1 MIESFHAFLS
11 HNSQDKPIVRKLAQ
25 ELKLYDLRVWLDEEQ
40 LVPGRPWQEALE
52 TIIETTQAAV
62 VLIGESGLGPWEEPE
77 MRACLL
83 EFVRRKLPVIP
94 VLLPGIPATPN
105 LPLFLR
111 SFTWVDLRDGLTDL
125 GLENLVWGITGA
137 KPTKR
142 ARRGNRVTPKG
153 KLGGKRPNGVVESE
167 SEHAPITDSHFPH
180 PNHPSFGEE
189 IKVHDSTVLPP
200 NILVVEDN
208 PIFRKHLSKVLTE
221 NKFICELVKN
231 ENEAVDRLS
240 STLLTIVADINLS
253 ESGGSLTG
261 GILLAEK
268 LEDRKIPIILISHDP
283 WYYLPDKNS
292 QMFKK
297 MQEKLN
303 IALVLDRNSDK
314 FYEELIKTLKKTING

>member
-1 MIESFHAFLS
+1 MSESFHVFLS

-40 LVPGRPWQEALE
+40 LVPGRPWQEVLE
-52 TIIETTQAAV
+52 TIIETIPAAA
-62 VLIGESGLGPWEEPE
+62 VLIGESGLGPWEDPE

-83 EFVRRKLPVIP
+83 EFVKRKLPVIP
-94 VLLPGIPATPN
+94 VLLPGTPASPK
-105 LPLFLR
+105 LPLFLQ
-111 SFTWVDLRDGLTDL
+111 SFTWVDLRDGLNDF
-125 GLENLVWGITGA
+125 GLEKLVWGITGA

-153 KLGGKRPNGVVESE
+153 KLGGRQPNGVVEAG
-167 SEHAPITDSHFPH
+167 SEHTPITDSHFPH

-189 IKVHDSTVLPP
+189 IKVLDSTVWPP

-208 PIFRKHLSKVLTE
+208 LNLRINLSKKLTDSG
-221 NKFICELVKN
+221 FTCELVRN

-240 STLLTIVADINLS
+240 STLRAIVADINLH
-253 ESGGSLTG
+253 EAGGSITG
-261 GILLAEK
+261 GILLAAK
-268 LEDRKIPIILISHDP
+268 LEGRKIPIILISHDP
-283 WYYLPDKNS
+283 WYYLPDKDS